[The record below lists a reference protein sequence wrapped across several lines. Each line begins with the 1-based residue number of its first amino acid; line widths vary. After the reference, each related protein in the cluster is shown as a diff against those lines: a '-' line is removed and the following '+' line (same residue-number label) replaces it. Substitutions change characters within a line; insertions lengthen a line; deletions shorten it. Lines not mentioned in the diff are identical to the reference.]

1 LAATP
6 SPSANQTEQYVLG
19 ADERV
24 VEVTCF
30 FLREHKYSAGTGQ

>member
-1 LAATP
+1 
-6 SPSANQTEQYVLG
+6 VLG

-30 FLREHKYSAGTGQ
+30 FLREHKYSAGTVSNRSNNSHPLCGNI